1 MSTRIGKFIYE
12 DDLENMSV
20 EKLNVLREGCE
31 HFIKEKHREEIHE
44 ELTRINLLAHT
55 YGFDICVEDSFDF
68 PQVMNEYTLAILDS
82 DYVTKRYEERE

>member
-1 MSTRIGKFIYE
+1 MSTRIGRFIYE

-31 HFIKEKHREEIHE
+31 HFIKEKHREEIHK

-55 YGFDICVEDSFDF
+55 YGFDICVLDSDDY
-68 PQVMNEYTLAILDS
+68 PQVMNEYSLAIKD
-82 DYVTKRYEERE
+82 RE